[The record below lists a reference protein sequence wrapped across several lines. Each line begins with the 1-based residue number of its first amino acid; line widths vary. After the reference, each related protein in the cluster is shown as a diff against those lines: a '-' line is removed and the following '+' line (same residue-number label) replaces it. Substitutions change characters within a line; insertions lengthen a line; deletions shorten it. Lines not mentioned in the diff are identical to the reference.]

1 MKKIVKLFG
10 VMTIAAALLIS
21 CKPSTDDTKKPS
33 EEKPDSGTNSE
44 APATPGNPGTTPDG
58 GDGGEGG
65 AGNGGNETPAANPCK
80 IEFAKLYNAAK
91 IDNDDYTSIYVEFEE
106 VPSDCQWVYND
117 TEVNPDDQWENP
129 YCAYSGAITT
139 KECTVVIADAVDQI
153 KKQGSG
159 RADCDALGNLML
171 QNIKNGAVTVKVVK
185 SYAVKADGSKVA
197 VDFVAPYDG
206 ACTITK

>member
-10 VMTIAAALLIS
+10 IMTIAAALLIS
-21 CKPSTDDTKKPS
+21 CKPSTDDTTNPD
-33 EEKPDSGTNSE
+33 EGKPDSGTNSE

-58 GDGGEGG
+58 GEGG
-65 AGNGGNETPAANPCK
+65 AGNGGNETPAANPCT
-80 IEFAKLYNAAK
+80 IGFAEQYNAAK
-91 IDNDDYTSIYVEFEE
+91 IDNDGYTSIYVEFEE
-106 VPSDCQWVYND
+106 VPSDCQWVFND
-117 TEVNPDDQWENP
+117 TEKNPDDQWGNP
-129 YCAYSGAITT
+129 YCAYSGAIKT

-153 KKQGSG
+153 KKQDSG

-171 QNIKNGAVTVKVVK
+171 QNTKKGAVTVKVVK